1 MDDKLPEKDNPSAV
15 TGDSIK
21 AYASQKKRERSWRWL
36 WQLVLAFVLGL
47 LIHWLWPLARQRY
60 PKLPEMSPEEVLA
73 ILAIA
78 FAVVQ
83 FLDARGQEHELN
95 AISGELRAE
104 TTNLKGQIGDLR
116 IETANL
122 GGQIGKLQTETTNLG
137 TQIGD
142 IIKRARATT
151 RNLFGKHRALRRRWH
166 GAQLLGWFE
175 VDALCAE
182 DAPLLGNERAALMAD
197 MGVTLAPAQPTYIPT
212 IHAVVALN
220 GLDWQEMRDAFQEK
234 WPHEHQVD
242 VRPFYEHQPVEKS
255 LYCTIRYAL
264 KRSCSSFLRGADAEW
279 PESWL
284 VEFETW
290 SQRWSRSF
298 QSFRISIGKKRTPKL
313 ISTPKYTS
321 IDEDNYIEPM
331 PMVF

>member
-1 MDDKLPEKDNPSAV
+1 MNMATKRHQLAIQARLLAALPINSSIRQKLEMCGTESPGYFWTCRQPACFHCRRRYVRRQFNVARARFAGCTKTDM
-15 TGDSIK
+15 
-21 AYASQKKRERSWRWL
+21 
-36 WQLVLAFVLGL
+36 AFV
-47 LIHWLWPLARQRY
+47 
-60 PKLPEMSPEEVLA
+60 SVVL
-73 ILAIA
+73 
-78 FAVVQ
+78 
-83 FLDARGQEHELN
+83 D
-95 AISGELRAE
+95 
-104 TTNLKGQIGDLR
+104 
-116 IETANL
+116 
-122 GGQIGKLQTETTNLG
+122 G
-137 TQIGD
+137 TSDVAQIGD
-142 IIKRARATT
+142 IIKRTRATT

-313 ISTPKYTS
+313 RSTPNYTS

>member
-1 MDDKLPEKDNPSAV
+1 MNMATKRHQLAIQARLLAALPINSSIRQKLEMCGTESPGYFWTCRQPACFHCRRRYVRRQFNAARDRFAACAKSDM
-15 TGDSIK
+15 
-21 AYASQKKRERSWRWL
+21 
-36 WQLVLAFVLGL
+36 AFV
-47 LIHWLWPLARQRY
+47 
-60 PKLPEMSPEEVLA
+60 SVVL
-73 ILAIA
+73 
-78 FAVVQ
+78 
-83 FLDARGQEHELN
+83 D
-95 AISGELRAE
+95 
-104 TTNLKGQIGDLR
+104 
-116 IETANL
+116 
-122 GGQIGKLQTETTNLG
+122 G
-137 TQIGD
+137 TSDVAQVGD

>member
-1 MDDKLPEKDNPSAV
+1 MNMATKRHQLAIQARLLAALPINSSIRQKLEMCGTESPGYFWTCRQPACFHCRRRYVRRQFNVARARFAGCTKTDM
-15 TGDSIK
+15 
-21 AYASQKKRERSWRWL
+21 
-36 WQLVLAFVLGL
+36 AFV
-47 LIHWLWPLARQRY
+47 
-60 PKLPEMSPEEVLA
+60 SVVL
-73 ILAIA
+73 
-78 FAVVQ
+78 
-83 FLDARGQEHELN
+83 D
-95 AISGELRAE
+95 
-104 TTNLKGQIGDLR
+104 
-116 IETANL
+116 
-122 GGQIGKLQTETTNLG
+122 G
-137 TQIGD
+137 TSDVAQVGD